1 MSGSHRN
8 CERQSCPYHG
18 CPESLAHPCKT
29 RPPVSWKNVHK
40 HTHSDDIG
48 YALGLMASL
57 CSSIENIISLSLSLF
72 LSLCPSLF
80 LSVPLSFFLSV
91 PLSFFL
97 CACLSLSL
105 SLSAWHITQGKE
117 GAARHRMTGAI
128 GECHVCDRRQLA
140 DMNLVQVKLGENF
153 ALKPCPT
160 QDTDRCVPQFAFW
173 NLRGTR

>member
-1 MSGSHRN
+1 MDRTVIAN
-8 CERQSCPYHG
+8 DN
-18 CPESLAHPCKT
+18 LAHT
-29 RPPVSWKNVHK
+29 MDALNHLLILVK
-40 HTHSDDIG
+40 HALLFHGRTCTNTHTQTTSDTHS
-48 YALGLMASL
+48 ALWRASAQAL
-57 CSSIENIISLSLSLF
+57 RILF
-72 LSLCPSLF
+72 LSLS
-80 LSVPLSFFLSV
+80 LSFFLSV